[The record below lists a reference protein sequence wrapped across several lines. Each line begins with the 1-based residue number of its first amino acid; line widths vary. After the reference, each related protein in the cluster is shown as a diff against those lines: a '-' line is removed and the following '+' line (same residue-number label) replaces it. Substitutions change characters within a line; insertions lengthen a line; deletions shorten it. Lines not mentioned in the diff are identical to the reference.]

1 MHFVCIL
8 LLKSLHMSG
17 KSCTFAAF
25 LNVCKIMKSEPLQ
38 KVDQLPES
46 QQLYTDVCHI
56 IDETRTRVAVYVN
69 AEVCHTNWLIGK
81 RIKEDIL
88 YNKRA
93 EYGKQVVKN
102 LSARLT
108 EKYGR
113 GWSDRTLLHCI
124 RAAYTFTEEEIVY
137 AVRRQFSWTHLRS
150 IMFLEDPLARKFYMQ
165 MCCYEHWDTRTL
177 DKKIESQLYER
188 TAISRRPEDV
198 IRQALEETEDKQTLV
213 PDLVFRSSYFLDA
226 LGLPD
231 SFSEKDLE
239 SAIITQMQEF
249 LNEMGT
255 DFAFLAR
262 QKRITIDATDYY
274 IDLLF
279 YHRGLRR
286 LVAIDLKLGKFK
298 PEHEGQMRLYLRY
311 LNQNER
317 REGEE
322 SPIGL
327 ILCSEGNT
335 EHIEY
340 LMLDEDSP
348 VKVAQYYTQLPDR
361 KVLAEKLQRAIAI
374 AREHYTEQHLQDKE
388 TE

>member
-1 MHFVCIL
+1 MAKEIIQEITY
-8 LLKSLHMSG
+8 M
-17 KSCTFAAF
+17 
-25 LNVCKIMKSEPLQ
+25 
-38 KVDQLPES
+38 PES
-46 QQLYTDVCHI
+46 QQLLADVCHI
-56 IDETRTRVAVYVN
+56 IDDTRTRVAVYVN
-69 AEVCHTNWLIGK
+69 SEVCMTNWRIGT
-81 RIKEDIL
+81 RIKEDVL

-102 LSARLT
+102 LAVQLT
-108 EKYGR
+108 ERYGK
-113 GWSDRTLLHCI
+113 GWSEKTLRHCL
-124 RAAYTFTEEEIVY
+124 RAAETFTEADIVS
-137 AVRRQFSWTHLRS
+137 AVQRQFSWTHLKS
-150 IMFLEDPLARKFYMQ
+150 VMYLTDPLARQFYMQ
-165 MCCYEHWDTRTL
+165 MCYYEHWDTRTL
-177 DKKIESQLYER
+177 DEKIDSQLYER
-188 TAISRRPEDV
+188 TAISRRPEEV
-198 IRQALEETEDKQTLV
+198 IKRTLNETAEKNLLV

-231 SFSEKDLE
+231 TFSEKDLE
-239 SAIITQMQEF
+239 SAIISQMQSF
-249 LNEMGT
+249 LGEIGS

-340 LMLDEDSP
+340 LMLDEESP
-348 VKVAQYYTQLPDR
+348 IKVAQYYTQLPDKR
-361 KVLAEKLQRAIAI
+361 ILAEKLQRAIAI
-374 AREHYTEQHLQDKE
+374 AREHCVQEKGIKSKREED
-388 TE
+388 

>member
-1 MHFVCIL
+1 
-8 LLKSLHMSG
+8 
-17 KSCTFAAF
+17 
-25 LNVCKIMKSEPLQ
+25 MKSEPLQ
-38 KVDQLPES
+38 KVAELPES
-46 QQLYTDVCHI
+46 QLLYKDVCHI
-56 IDETRTRVAVYVN
+56 IDDTRTRVAVYVN

-81 RIKEDIL
+81 RIKEDVL

-93 EYGKQVVKN
+93 EYGKQVIKE
-102 LSARLT
+102 LSQRLS
-108 EKYGR
+108 ERYGK
-113 GWSDRTLLHCI
+113 GWSEKTLRHCL
-124 RAAYTFTEEEIVY
+124 RAAETFSESDIVS
-137 AVRRQFSWTHLRS
+137 AVQRQFSWTHLKS
-150 IMFLEDPLARKFYMQ
+150 IMYIPDQLARKFYMH

-177 DKKIESQLYER
+177 DRKIDSQLYER
-188 TAISRRPEDV
+188 TAISRRPEEV
-198 IRQALEETEDKQTLV
+198 IRQALEETEERQTLV

-231 SFSEKDLE
+231 MFSEKDLE
-239 SAIITQMQEF
+239 SAIISQMQEF

-262 QKRITIDATDYY
+262 QKRITIDATEYY

-279 YHRGLRR
+279 YHRSLRR

-335 EHIEY
+335 EHVEY

-374 AREHYTEQHLQDKE
+374 AREHYTERQHTKE
-388 TE
+388 IE